1 MEILKCIFQITRGMK
16 ESMATTLQDNTYL
29 KTLHDYVKSGL
40 ICSAKQIENK
50 ADSIADDF
58 IANNANRVYI
68 TIDIDREG
76 NPDLRIETTYPAI
89 SEIIS

>member
-1 MEILKCIFQITRGMK
+1 
-16 ESMATTLQDNTYL
+16 MATTLQDNTYL

-76 NPDLRIETTYPAI
+76 NPDLRIETSYPAI

>member
-1 MEILKCIFQITRGMK
+1 MQKIKEVFQTTRGMK
-16 ESMATTLQDNTYL
+16 KNMATTLQDNTYL

-50 ADSIADDF
+50 ADSIANDF
-58 IANNANRVYI
+58 VANGADRVYI
-68 TIDIDREG
+68 TIDVSRDG
-76 NPDLRIETTYPAI
+76 SNDFRIETSYPAI

>member
-1 MEILKCIFQITRGMK
+1 MQKIKEVFQTTRGMK
-16 ESMATTLQDNTYL
+16 KNMATTLQDNTYL

-76 NPDLRIETTYPAI
+76 NPDLRIETSYPAI